1 MANDTT
7 QGQSANNNSGG
18 TRVLIGSS
26 LIVSNNVSLGS
37 GDLVIEPT
45 ASGYTQI
52 NLVKLMGNANLAST
66 AKADVPLS
74 ATLTLSGN
82 SPAFGNIMGG
92 GNIILGSRSG
102 GITNDT
108 TLTLGGDNS
117 SATFNG
123 CISEV
128 SSTVGSGKGS
138 LTKAGA
144 GTLTLTGTQTYTG
157 PTTVNNGTLVLLGA
171 VASNLTVES
180 GATLQG
186 YGLIGGNL
194 TNNGTLAMGLS
205 TNQAVTMSVGGNL
218 VLNSGSTLAVDMVGA
233 TNDVVNVAGN
243 VTINGGTLV
252 LNGPKL
258 VLGTT
263 LTLINATGTVTQN
276 TPLTPPDGYSI
287 RTDSSGKLLQLVRRV
302 QGFIFITR

>member
-1 MANDTT
+1 M
-7 QGQSANNNSGG
+7 
-18 TRVLIGSS
+18 RRLV
-26 LIVSNNVSLGS
+26 LGS
-37 GDLVIEPT
+37 
-45 ASGYTQI
+45 
-52 NLVKLMGNANLAST
+52 M
-66 AKADVPLS
+66 
-74 ATLTLSGN
+74 
-82 SPAFGNIMGG
+82 
-92 GNIILGSRSG
+92 
-102 GITNDT
+102 
-108 TLTLGGDNS
+108 
-117 SATFNG
+117 
-123 CISEV
+123 
-128 SSTVGSGKGS
+128 
-138 LTKAGA
+138 
-144 GTLTLTGTQTYTG
+144 
-157 PTTVNNGTLVLLGA
+157 VLLGA

-218 VLNSGSTLAVDMVGA
+218 VLNNGSTLAVDMVGA

-258 VLGTT
+258 ALGTT
-263 LTLINATGTVTQN
+263 LTLINTTGTVTQN